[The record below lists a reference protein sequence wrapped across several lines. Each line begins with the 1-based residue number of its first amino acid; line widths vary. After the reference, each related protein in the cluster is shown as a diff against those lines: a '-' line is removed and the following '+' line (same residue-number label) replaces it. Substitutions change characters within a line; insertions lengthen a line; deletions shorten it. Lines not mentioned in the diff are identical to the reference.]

1 MDLTSAV
8 DKHKKQIKRAP
19 HDLCLV
25 PSSLLSLKYVNIFSY
40 TMQLWWAFFF
50 FKQTRN
56 WQRKHLRH
64 IFGYNNFLYSFGNSQ
79 LPLWLKDSGLMWIRT
94 HTLSTCLTFNEL
106 NTQQTLS

>member
-1 MDLTSAV
+1 MICALCHLVCIPLSTLT
-8 DKHKKQIKRAP
+8 
-19 HDLCLV
+19 
-25 PSSLLSLKYVNIFSY
+25 FSVI
-40 TMQLWWAFFF
+40 QCNCGGLFFF

-106 NTQQTLS
+106 NTQQMLS